1 MNKWTKR
8 SQTVFCL
15 LLPKMITSQSDVA
28 RRMIVI
34 SDVMAGGVLLDTL
47 VTVSR
52 VQCAVECTRVS
63 ADCAAYQFVAV
74 SGATG
79 SCELRGINNLPLLP
93 MAANLGYSYVYYR
106 SCRELTF
113 PLYTCDILNFTSP
126 YHS

>member
-1 MNKWTKR
+1 MHKLIDLST
-8 SQTVFCL
+8 TIL
-15 LLPKMITSQSDVA
+15 LLFLSTMITSQSDVA

-63 ADCAAYQFVAV
+63 TVCAAYQFVAA
-74 SGATG
+74 SGTTG

-93 MAANLGYSYVYYR
+93 MGANLGYSYVYDR
-106 SCRELTF
+106 FCK
-113 PLYTCDILNFTSP
+113 
-126 YHS
+126 